1 MGCRSP
7 VFGSPFTRP
16 PPRKPYSP
24 PPHRTPPVTLTEFET
39 VAREQLPTDGRRL
52 AVPVY
57 VRRSADLLTPVSAY
71 LALREP
77 GQFGFLFESVEG
89 GERLGRYSFLGKGP
103 YLVVES
109 RGSRTR
115 LHRPAGGYAGDGAP
129 HEVEPVEGT
138 VFDVLGRILA
148 ETEQAEVPGL
158 PRLTAGAVGFVGY
171 DAVRQVEA
179 LPPGPPDAL
188 GLPDAVWG
196 FYDTVAAFDRVKHQL
211 VLMATVFVDADTDL
225 RAAYAH
231 ATERLVGLE
240 ADLMRGAQPGEPVR
254 LLADEPSSSVER
266 LDYEAAVRRAKEYI
280 VEGDIFQ
287 VVLSQRFAMPF
298 TGDRFNLYRALRQ
311 VNPSPYLFYLD
322 VDGLDEPGAVVLARR
337 LLARRSLTRVEPRG
351 PGRRALVLPIA
362 GTRRRGETP
371 AEDAAHEADLLADP
385 KERAEHLMLVD
396 LGRNDLG
403 RVSET
408 GTVTVDRYA
417 EVERF
422 SHVMHIVS
430 AVSGAVADRAATSVL
445 AACFPAG
452 TVSGAPK
459 VRAMEIIDEL
469 EPVRRG
475 PYAGAVGYA
484 GFDGALDTC
493 IAIRTMVVKEGTAYV
508 QAGAGVVAD
517 SDPAAEFE
525 ETRAKAAA
533 LFAAMRSAT
542 SDLL

>member
-1 MGCRSP
+1 M
-7 VFGSPFTRP
+7 
-16 PPRKPYSP
+16 
-24 PPHRTPPVTLTEFET
+24 TLTEFET
-39 VAREQLPTDGRRL
+39 IVREQLPTDGRRL

-57 VRRSADLLTPVSAY
+57 VRRSADLLTPVSAF

-77 GQFGFLFESVEG
+77 GRFGFLFESVEG
-89 GERLGRYSFLGKGP
+89 GERLGRYSFLGKSP

-109 RGSRTR
+109 RGARTR
-115 LHRPAGGYAGDGAP
+115 LHRPPGTVSGDGAP

-138 VFDVLGRILA
+138 VFEVLGRILH

-171 DAVRQVEA
+171 DAVRQLET
-179 LPPGPPDAL
+179 LPPGPPDTL
-188 GLPDAVWG
+188 GLPDGVWG
-196 FYDTVAAFDRVKHQL
+196 FYDTVAAFDHVRHQL
-211 VLMATVFVDADTDL
+211 VLMATVFVDRETDL
-225 RAAYAH
+225 EGAFVEAS
-231 ATERLVGLE
+231 TRLVELE
-240 ADLMRGAQPGEPVR
+240 DDLLRGGQPGEPVR
-254 LLADEPSSSVER
+254 LLAAEPTSSVER
-266 LDYEAAVRRAKEYI
+266 EAYEAAVRRAKEYI

-298 TGDRFNLYRALRQ
+298 AGDRFNLYRALRQ

-322 VDGLDEPGAVVLARR
+322 VDGLDAPGAEFALVGSSPEV
-337 LLARRSLTRVEPRG
+337 LTRVEPRG
-351 PGRRALVLPIA
+351 PERRALVLPIA

-371 AEDAAHEADLLADP
+371 AEDAHNEADLLADP

-403 RVSET
+403 RVSDV
-408 GTVTVDRYA
+408 GTVTVDRFA

-422 SHVMHIVS
+422 SHVMHLVS
-430 AVSGAVADRAATSVL
+430 SVSGAVADRDATDVL
-445 AACFPAG
+445 GACFPAG

-469 EPVRRG
+469 ETVRRG

-493 IAIRTMVVKEGTAYV
+493 IAIRTMVVKDETAYV

-517 SDPAAEFE
+517 SDPAAEFD
-525 ETRAKAAA
+525 ETKAKAAA

>member
-1 MGCRSP
+1 MP
-7 VFGSPFTRP
+7 LPT
-16 PPRKPYSP
+16 SP
-24 PPHRTPPVTLTEFET
+24 PSDDPPLTFAEFET
-39 VAREQLPTDGRRL
+39 TVREQRPPDGRRL

-57 VRRSADLLTPVSAY
+57 ARRSADLLTPVSAY

-77 GQFGFLFESVEG
+77 GTFGFLFESVEG
-89 GERLGRYSFLGKGP
+89 GERLGRYSFLGKRP
-103 YLVVES
+103 YLVVEN

-115 LHRPAGGYAGDGAP
+115 LHRPAGAVGGDGAA

-138 VFDVLGRILA
+138 IFEVLGRLLG
-148 ETEQAEVPGL
+148 ETEQARVPGL
-158 PRLTAGAVGFVGY
+158 PRLTAGAVGYVGY
-171 DAVRQVEA
+171 DAVRQVET

-188 GLPDAVWG
+188 GLPDGVWG
-196 FYDTVAAFDRVKHQL
+196 FYDTVAAFDRVRHQL
-211 VLMATVFVDADTDL
+211 VLMATAFVDAETDL
-225 RAAYAH
+225 RAAYDE
-231 ATERLVGLE
+231 ATERLAELE
-240 ADLMRGAQPGEPVR
+240 RDLTRGGAPGEPVR
-254 LLADEPSSSVER
+254 LLADAPSSSVER
-266 LDYEAAVRRAKEYI
+266 DQYEDAVRRAKAYI

-298 TGDRFNLYRALRQ
+298 AGDRFNLYRALRQ

-322 VDGLDEPGAVVLARR
+322 VDGLDKAFALVGSSPEV
-337 LLARRSLTRVEPRG
+337 LTRVDPRG

-362 GTRRRGETP
+362 GTRRRG
-371 AEDAAHEADLLADP
+371 ASAQEDAENARDLLADP

-403 RVSET
+403 RVSEA

-417 EVERF
+417 EIERF

-430 AVSGAVADRAATSVL
+430 SVSGAVADRDPTDVL

-459 VRAMEIIDEL
+459 VRAMEIIDEF

-493 IAIRTMVVKEGTAYV
+493 IAIRTMVVTDDPDGRPVAYV

>member
-1 MGCRSP
+1 M
-7 VFGSPFTRP
+7 
-16 PPRKPYSP
+16 
-24 PPHRTPPVTLTEFET
+24 TLTEFET
-39 VAREQLPTDGRRL
+39 TVREQLPSDGRRL

-57 VRRSADLLTPVSAY
+57 VRRSADLLTPVSAF
-71 LALREP
+71 LALREE

-89 GERLGRYSFLGKGP
+89 GERLGRYSFLGKSP
-103 YLVVES
+103 YQVIEN
-109 RGSRTR
+109 RGSRVF
-115 LHRPAGGYAGDGAP
+115 LHRPAGGYSGDGAP
-129 HEVEPVEGT
+129 HEVQPVEGT
-138 VFDVLGRILA
+138 IFEVLGRVLA

-158 PRLTAGAVGFVGY
+158 PRLTGGAVGFVGY
-171 DAVRQVEA
+171 DGVRQLET
-179 LPPGPPDAL
+179 LPPGPPDVL

-196 FYDTVAAFDRVKHQL
+196 FYDTIAAFDHVRHQL
-211 VLMATVFVDADTDL
+211 VLMATVFVDAETDL
-225 RAAYAH
+225 HAAYAE
-231 ATERLVGLE
+231 ATERLVELE
-240 ADLMRGAQPGEPVR
+240 DDLLHGGMPGEPVR
-254 LLADEPSSSVER
+254 LLAAEPASSTER
-266 LDYEAAVRRAKEYI
+266 ATYEASVRRAKEYI

-298 TGDRFNLYRALRQ
+298 AGDRFNLYRALRQ

-322 VDGLDEPGAVVLARR
+322 VDGLDEPFTLVGSSPEV
-337 LLARRSLTRVEPRG
+337 LTRVEPRG
-351 PGRRALVLPIA
+351 PDRRALVLPIA
-362 GTRRRGETP
+362 GTRQRGATP
-371 AEDAAHEADLLADP
+371 TEDAEHEADLLADP

-403 RVSET
+403 RVSDV
-408 GTVTVDRYA
+408 GTVSVDRFA

-422 SHVMHIVS
+422 SHVMHLVS
-430 AVSGAVADRAATSVL
+430 SVSGAVADRDATDVL

-469 EPVRRG
+469 EPLRRG

-493 IAIRTMVVKEGTAYV
+493 IAIRTMVVKDDVAYV

-517 SDPAAEFE
+517 SDPAAEYD
-525 ETRAKAAA
+525 ETRHKAAA

>member
-1 MGCRSP
+1 M
-7 VFGSPFTRP
+7 
-16 PPRKPYSP
+16 
-24 PPHRTPPVTLTEFET
+24 TLTEFET
-39 VAREQLPTDGRRL
+39 TVREQLPADGRRL

-57 VRRSADLLTPVSAY
+57 VRRSADLLTPVSAF

-77 GQFGFLFESVEG
+77 GTFGFLLESVEG
-89 GERLGRYSFLGKGP
+89 GERLGRYSSLGKSP

-109 RGSRTR
+109 RGSRVR
-115 LHRPAGGYAGDGAP
+115 AHRPAGSVGGDGAP
-129 HEVEPVEGT
+129 HEVEPLDGT
-138 VFDVLGRILA
+138 VFEALGRILA
-148 ETEQAEVPGL
+148 QTEQADVPGL
-158 PRLTAGAVGFVGY
+158 PRLTAGAVGYVGY
-171 DAVRQVEA
+171 DGVRQLEQ
-179 LPPGPPDAL
+179 LPPGPPDVL
-188 GLPDAVWG
+188 GLPDGVWG
-196 FYDTVAAFDRVKHQL
+196 FYDTVAAFDHVRHQL
-211 VLMATVFVDADTDL
+211 VLMATVFVDAETDL
-225 RAAYAH
+225 HGAFAS
-231 ATERLVGLE
+231 ATERLVELE
-240 ADLMRGAQPGEPVR
+240 DDLLQGAVPGEPVR
-254 LLADEPSSSVER
+254 LLAAEPSSSVER
-266 LDYEAAVRRAKEYI
+266 GAYEAAVRRAKEYI

-298 TGDRFNLYRALRQ
+298 AGDRFNLYRALRQ

-322 VDGLDEPGAVVLARR
+322 VDGLGDDGFALVGSSPEV
-337 LLARRSLTRVEPRG
+337 LTRVEPRG
-351 PGRRALVLPIA
+351 PDRRALVLPIA

-371 AEDAAHEADLLADP
+371 DEDAALADDLLADP

-408 GTVTVDRYA
+408 GTVSVDRFA

-422 SHVMHIVS
+422 SHVMHLVS
-430 AVSGAVADRAATSVL
+430 SVSGEVAGRDATAVL

-459 VRAMEIIDEL
+459 VRAMELIDEL
-469 EPVRRG
+469 ETVRRG

-493 IAIRTMVVKEGTAYV
+493 IAIRTMVVRDGVAYV

-517 SDPAAEFE
+517 SDPAAEYD
-525 ETRAKAAA
+525 ETRHKAAA
-533 LFAAMRSAT
+533 LFAAMRAAT